1 MHVSSLEHCL
11 PSWLTEQIYSK
22 TEIPQIPENDSGW
35 ATKLRLIPFRAVG
48 VESQFLWAIKPDSVQ
63 VDHEGS
69 SIVVNKVLIGLNTQ
83 QLSTNGEYQCI
94 VHPKMLISQKMVIA

>member
-1 MHVSSLEHCL
+1 MIMHVSSLEHCL

-48 VESQFLWAIKPDSVQ
+48 VK
-63 VDHEGS
+63 
-69 SIVVNKVLIGLNTQ
+69 VNFVGN
-83 QLSTNGEYQCI
+83 
-94 VHPKMLISQKMVIA
+94 

>member
-1 MHVSSLEHCL
+1 
-11 PSWLTEQIYSK
+11 
-22 TEIPQIPENDSGW
+22 
-35 ATKLRLIPFRAVG
+35 
-48 VESQFLWAIKPDSVQ
+48 